1 MVWRSL
7 SAMSDK
13 PESRII
19 DVTAIVESHP
29 LLDEE
34 DLHGGVAE
42 MLKHSKEFG
51 ALVWEATKDYVQKMN
66 LTSEEKANV
75 SAWLLS
81 KKDRLQKTIVE
92 KLHSLHQG
100 DD

>member
-1 MVWRSL
+1 
-7 SAMSDK
+7 MSDK

-42 MLKHSKEFG
+42 RLKHSKEFG
-51 ALVWEATKDYVQKMN
+51 ALVWDATKDYVQKMN

-81 KKDRLQKTIVE
+81 KKDRL
-92 KLHSLHQG
+92 
-100 DD
+100 

>member
-1 MVWRSL
+1 
-7 SAMSDK
+7 MSDK
-13 PESRII
+13 PESRVI

-42 MLKHSKEFG
+42 RLKHSKEFG
-51 ALVWEATKDYVQKMN
+51 ALVWDATKDYVQKMN
-66 LTSEEKANV
+66 LTSEKKANV

-92 KLHSLHQG
+92 KLHGLHQG